1 MKRKKEKY
9 LPLDFCGKLVLPD
22 MMELK
27 KYEQYLVYCRTHRQ
41 ELERILFG
49 QAQYMEPTALA
60 PLLYTAKDWLSYK
73 QSYRITK
80 EFAEDLFTSENMDFP
95 LEDIR
100 LPFPT
105 IFLDFEELD
114 DEEDEVPLGAF
125 CTLSEVPMYDG
136 KAHMCSLI
144 FLIQTPLGLSYD
156 GIAFD
161 YKSSPM
167 SVEENI
173 QKYAGKELQPYCR
186 HVIQFAAYI
195 ASYEPDVEENP
206 VQKTFYKASSKPKAS
221 SVRKWDVGIR
231 YREMKSAYASRR
243 QTGSGRGGEH
253 QSPRPHV
260 RRGHWHTYHVGK
272 GRKETRLKWLAPFM
286 VGKGEATVIVTK
298 VE

>member
-1 MKRKKEKY
+1 MKRKKQTY

-49 QAQYMEPTALA
+49 QAQFMEPTALA

-105 IFLDFEELD
+105 IFLDFEQLD
-114 DEEDEVPLGAF
+114 GEDIPKGAF
-125 CTLSEVPMYDG
+125 CTISEVPTEKGM
-136 KAHMCSLI
+136 AHMCSMI
-144 FLIQTPLGLSYD
+144 FLFQTAAGTEYA
-156 GIAFD
+156 GMVFD
-161 YKSSPM
+161 YRLLI
-167 SVEENI
+167 SVEEQI
-173 QKYAGKELQPYCR
+173 EKYGESEQIRQFSR
-186 HVIQFAAYI
+186 HVLQFAAYL
-195 ASYEPDVEENP
+195 ASYEPDVIEDP
-206 VQKTFYKASSKPKAS
+206 VQKKFYKASSKPKVS

-231 YREMKSAYASRR
+231 YRELKSAYASRR
-243 QTGSGRGGEH
+243 QTGSGKGGEH